1 MVNGRKF
8 GTYRRKLTNNIS
20 FPDTPTEKM
29 SKAKQNCLFIFH
41 VIAVGV
47 RNMN

>member
-1 MVNGRKF
+1 
-8 GTYRRKLTNNIS
+8 
-20 FPDTPTEKM
+20 M

-47 RNMN
+47 RNMNWILK